1 MANNF
6 IGTAPDQVSVNGM
19 LGSLAFQDATSVMLG
34 KMAAGT
40 VSTAN
45 FIRFPNTTVVISAV
59 SNTAITTVG
68 SENHNIGIVGEGVAD
83 PNNST
88 VWGVGVYGKAY
99 TNGATRSGAV
109 TGESHVT
116 NSADT
121 GSAIGVRGYAFDSH
135 TGGLNVG
142 LYGDAAN
149 SSVGNYALAMNNG
162 NILSNFSQTWNSP
175 GLFFNSPN
183 AFANTANTTTITTS
197 QAPLTFAQINSTRI
211 LVANTTASTIF
222 FTLPAG
228 TVMDAGLTG
237 IFPGGSPINTAFE
250 WSVYNI
256 GSSNTVTMQT
266 GTGHTFHP
274 TVLAGTITISAGAAV
289 KFCTIKQAA
298 NVFMTFKVA
307 G

>member
-135 TGGLNVG
+135 TGGLNIG

-149 SSVGNYALAMNNG
+149 SSIGNYALAMNNG
-162 NILSNFSQTWNSP
+162 NILSNFSQTWN
-175 GLFFNSPN
+175 LNSGNLTFGGNGGVP
-183 AFANTANTTTITTS
+183 ILS
-197 QAPLTFAQINSTRI
+197 KAPLTINA
-211 LVANTTASTIF
+211 AN
-222 FTLPAG
+222 
-228 TVMDAGLTG
+228 
-237 IFPGGSPINTAFE
+237 
-250 WSVYNI
+250 Y
-256 GSSNTVTMQT
+256 
-266 GTGHTFHP
+266 
-274 TVLAGTITISAGAAV
+274 TVLANDYSLIFSTTGCTVVLPTSSTNTGRILNLKLISAITVISSITNVIPLAGGAGTNAI
-289 KFCTIKQAA
+289 FSAA
-298 NVFMTFKVA
+298 TA
-307 G
+307 GKYTTLQCDGSNWLIMSAN